1 MNRKIFFAAL
11 LVLLS
16 WIYTAYGDELK
27 LPSGLKTIER
37 QAFYQDAGLDIV
49 VLPEGLER
57 IESEAFAQSGIRKI
71 HLPKSLKF
79 IADNA
84 FQGCEN
90 LTVTADRVSYAYSW
104 AVQNGWISDLTASVV
119 SVPDTLEAGR
129 NLTVSVEGPLN
140 SVRHTVFLLGDQT
153 KFAETRVLTK
163 QSGSVT
169 WKGYR
174 LEPDTYRVIV
184 YTVTDEYLTLTP
196 VVKYVQIDGERA
208 EGPALSL
215 SESVEYEKE
224 FRLDVENESVVKVVW
239 YDLDG
244 NQIEQIEGW
253 ETASEEFIWIW
264 NGYEALQNGGYIDI
278 SAAEYKNE
286 KWTAWGPVGRVTV
299 TPSDLQVD
307 ASILTVPETA
317 AAGKDLEF
325 SFTEVEHA
333 TGYSIGLLENGEEK
347 EGGFNS
353 YISHAEQVT
362 IPGHYLSEGEYTLRL
377 FVHSNDGRG
386 TSVEKT
392 ITVSGQRP
400 PAPEISIDKSE
411 ILFGSNESAKLSI
424 HADGAENAAICR
436 STKDYSDIARYVHLD
451 DNGSGIYSINGYSY
465 SEPMWLQLSVS
476 VLIQNTWSEWSE
488 PVELQI
494 KEQEPLSVPVLS
506 APTEI
511 NNGEDFTFSFAPVEH
526 ADYYEARVKPVYGSD
541 SIKSWNSQ
549 NCMPGTPLTLEGYNL
564 SRGSYYVTVTA
575 YSSEYSPSTA
585 ECRFTVTGTKPAAPE
600 IVCDKEEIRINE
612 KVQFT
617 LCEDSAEAFVVKYA
631 GRTNANT
638 WGSTVNVSP
647 SSGNSFAWNW
657 TAPSAATGAA
667 FTFTFAFKQNGL
679 WSGWKTLTYEIQ
691 DRPQL
696 AAPVIHAQET
706 YQAGENVTFS
716 FDAVENAET
725 YYVKLYTTE
734 DGYISW
740 SNTTERVFTR
750 YGYDLDPGNYR
761 IVVEAQSSEYRT
773 STAEAAFSVVGTK
786 RAAPAVSVDKTEVQY
801 REKYTFTIDTVNTE
815 ALRYQ
820 SVYPMSG
827 DGSGG
832 LITVL
837 ESTTKWTTYSSREE
851 VRTYQFCA
859 MIDGKWTAWSDP
871 ISITSQPKPVLE
883 EPVVMVPASIA
894 QGEDLSVTVSGAENA
909 ASFQVRLYNA
919 AGQSILYKTISQP
932 GEITFAG
939 YLLPLGTLKIQVT
952 ATVSDVQSIGYAY
965 TTVNA
970 GNRPAAPTVIP
981 PEKTTVPQDAYLVFS
996 VDATGA
1002 EQAAVRSYPVGNT
1015 NSVSYED
1022 INISANGTAT
1032 WRTWWY
1038 SDTAR
1043 IYSFCVK
1050 KDGVWSAWSS
1060 GIEITPE

>member
-1 MNRKIFFAAL
+1 M
-11 LVLLS
+11 LLS

-140 SVRHTVFLLGDQT
+140 SVRHTIFLLGDQT

-215 SESVEYEKE
+215 PESVEYEKE

-244 NQIEQIEGW
+244 NQIEQNEGW

-299 TPSDLQVD
+299 TPMP
-307 ASILTVPETA
+307 SILQLDVPVFTVSGTA
-317 AAGKDLEF
+317 SAGKDLEF

-333 TGYSIGLLENGEEK
+333 TVYAMYLDRIGET
-347 EGGFNS
+347 EGNQFRHEA
-353 YISHAEQVT
+353 IFAETVT
-362 IPGHYLSEGEYTLRL
+362 IPGHYLSEGEYTLTLYARPE
-377 FVHSNDGRG
+377 DGYKK
-386 TSVEKT
+386 SSIQKT

-411 ILFGSNESAKLSI
+411 VLFESNERATLSI
-424 HADGAENAAICR
+424 HADGAENAVICC
-436 STKDYSDIARYVHLD
+436 SAANYSDIAEYVQLD
-451 DNGSGIYSINGYSY
+451 DNGSGTYSIYSYWY
-465 SEPMWLQLSVS
+465 SEPACVQLSVS
-476 VLIQNTWSEWSE
+476 VLIGDTWSEWSTPIE
-488 PVELQI
+488 IQF
-494 KEQEPLSVPVLS
+494 KKMEPLSAPVLS
-506 APTEI
+506 APTAI

-549 NCMPGTPLTLEGYNL
+549 NCTPGTPLTLEGYNL

-600 IVCDKEEIRINE
+600 IVCDKEEIHINE

-631 GRTNANT
+631 GRTNAT
-638 WGSTVNVSP
+638 SWGSTVNVS
-647 SSGNSFAWNW
+647 SASGNVFAWNW

-667 FTFTFAFKQNGL
+667 FTFTFACKQNGL

-696 AAPVIHAQET
+696 AAPRD
-706 YQAGENVTFS
+706 S
-716 FDAVENAET
+716 
-725 YYVKLYTTE
+725 
-734 DGYISW
+734 
-740 SNTTERVFTR
+740 R
-750 YGYDLDPGNYR
+750 PGN
-761 IVVEAQSSEYRT
+761 V
-773 STAEAAFSVVGTK
+773 
-786 RAAPAVSVDKTEVQY
+786 
-801 REKYTFTIDTVNTE
+801 
-815 ALRYQ
+815 
-820 SVYPMSG
+820 
-827 DGSGG
+827 SGG
-832 LITVL
+832 GKRDVL
-837 ESTTKWTTYSSREE
+837 
-851 VRTYQFCA
+851 
-859 MIDGKWTAWSDP
+859 
-871 ISITSQPKPVLE
+871 L
-883 EPVVMVPASIA
+883 
-894 QGEDLSVTVSGAENA
+894 
-909 ASFQVRLYNA
+909 
-919 AGQSILYKTISQP
+919 
-932 GEITFAG
+932 
-939 YLLPLGTLKIQVT
+939 
-952 ATVSDVQSIGYAY
+952 
-965 TTVNA
+965 
-970 GNRPAAPTVIP
+970 
-981 PEKTTVPQDAYLVFS
+981 
-996 VDATGA
+996 
-1002 EQAAVRSYPVGNT
+1002 
-1015 NSVSYED
+1015 
-1022 INISANGTAT
+1022 
-1032 WRTWWY
+1032 
-1038 SDTAR
+1038 
-1043 IYSFCVK
+1043 
-1050 KDGVWSAWSS
+1050 
-1060 GIEITPE
+1060 